1 MIRSTVL
8 IFALILTIFNP
19 LCCYGGIFKWLFKGY
34 ENNNLQDK
42 TSPLLES
49 KPNVEK
55 NIYSDTS
62 ISSVPVPF
70 EWKSMDEDFIN
81 EVSKFTTK
89 MSDLDICHHQ
99 VVLHLRKSCADLT
112 EEEISKVAVNL
123 LNCQSTVEKRRIYP
137 CTDDMSLS
145 DCTSEMDQD
154 TWNAYHIIS
163 NRVRAVCYHF
173 RQQQFTAKTEM
184 TVNKLV
190 HSTEEQIDAMKLLEA
205 SQSNLKDVT
214 SETLESLKSGHM
226 ILEKQQEELSSA
238 QVGIRNFVSSNIRD
252 LTREKRLIAS
262 GQKELA
268 QITLA
273 IKKKL
278 EDAQQQLQYQGEGQ
292 RNTHQKILKDLS
304 DIQDSASRVWGQIDE
319 STKAILHNH
328 EQTVAQYSRLMND
341 LQKMNSTVHHL
352 MDILLKMRVKI
363 EEKFSWISSLVG
375 DT

>member
-1 MIRSTVL
+1 
-8 IFALILTIFNP
+8 
-19 LCCYGGIFKWLFKGY
+19 
-34 ENNNLQDK
+34 
-42 TSPLLES
+42 
-49 KPNVEK
+49 
-55 NIYSDTS
+55 
-62 ISSVPVPF
+62 
-70 EWKSMDEDFIN
+70 
-81 EVSKFTTK
+81 
-89 MSDLDICHHQ
+89 
-99 VVLHLRKSCADLT
+99 
-112 EEEISKVAVNL
+112 
-123 LNCQSTVEKRRIYP
+123 
-137 CTDDMSLS
+137 
-145 DCTSEMDQD
+145 
-154 TWNAYHIIS
+154 
-163 NRVRAVCYHF
+163 
-173 RQQQFTAKTEM
+173 
-184 TVNKLV
+184 
-190 HSTEEQIDAMKLLEA
+190 
-205 SQSNLKDVT
+205 
-214 SETLESLKSGHM
+214 M

-375 DT
+375 DTVNLSTIGAVRIYGWRKTNFQKSENAIWDSKSNIPSLQKLEFSSCEEYEGDDTSENRYEA